1 MHNIYLGPVNN
12 IFVFKQ
18 AGAELCQAQNKLSW
32 VRLDWSNWLNVLNWF
47 NWLRLLKLSNQFTK
61 QTNKLIILIKLIQDD
76 QTE

>member
-32 VRLDWSNWLNVLNWF
+32 VRLDWSN
-47 NWLRLLKLSNQFTK
+47 QITK
-61 QTNKLIILIKLIQDD
+61 WNLIKLIVLRTDLID
-76 QTE
+76 HTGGITQTD